1 MYECVKLRQFR
12 VCSVITS
19 IIIYIYIYIIL
30 YNYVVHLHHF
40 PCDHLDFQHIVN
52 RGQRCHVIDKVDC
65 NVALI
70 LIGRH
75 QHAIVHCLHVVV

>member
-1 MYECVKLRQFR
+1 MCETQTIQGVF
-12 VCSVITS
+12 S
-19 IIIYIYIYIIL
+19 YIYIL

-75 QHAIVHCLHVVV
+75 QHAIIHSLHVVV